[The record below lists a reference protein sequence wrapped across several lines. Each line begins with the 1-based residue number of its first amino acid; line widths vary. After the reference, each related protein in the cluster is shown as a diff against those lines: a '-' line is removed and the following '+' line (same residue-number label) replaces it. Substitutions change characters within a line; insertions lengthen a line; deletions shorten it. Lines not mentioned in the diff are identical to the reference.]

1 MFSMGSPMLRTM
13 FTMQQ
18 RGAMMRP
25 QTLQV
30 VPT

>member
-1 MFSMGSPMLRTM
+1 MLRTM